1 MREKEKTLR
10 GAGFMRVSRLSHASR
25 DVICSAIAHGKLRH
39 TLSIGA
45 ARFGSQ

>member
-1 MREKEKTLR
+1 MREKEKILR
-10 GAGFMRVSRLSHASR
+10 GAGFVRVVRLSHASR
-25 DVICSAIAHGKLRH
+25 DVICLVIAHCKLRH